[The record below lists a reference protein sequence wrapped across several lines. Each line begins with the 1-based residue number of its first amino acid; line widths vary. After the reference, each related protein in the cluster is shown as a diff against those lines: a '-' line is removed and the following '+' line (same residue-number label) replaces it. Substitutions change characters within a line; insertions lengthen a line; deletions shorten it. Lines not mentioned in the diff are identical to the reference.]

1 MVLIFLTNKTM
12 FRTLLTTQPPTSCL
26 LQGTWDL
33 SWHFYSIRVSAFNR
47 LNNNLIKHVNV
58 IQHRLNSP
66 LNRLPLDLNR
76 RWWKRHRVQDG
87 PGSQKVQLG
96 LGADK
101 YCVGM
106 KYPLKFAIKNI
117 LVWLWISYIRE
128 IQMCCVQKWQMQPE
142 WKTFLLD
149 VALELQ
155 ISSVGKFAVQQ
166 TTPSTFTIARQT
178 VDPSLGFVSPVS
190 GVAAPSRFPLLHA
203 GKIFFPLNQEKPR
216 AKEESIIQRFISPAS
231 SRSTEKEQK
240 MKMNIF
246 PNVTAIRKFVSGGAS
261 GWAMAFCPRGQGS
274 NRRSSLVFFRFW
286 QSLYLAFLYLRCL
299 TTEPYSSLLL
309 SCFLFSWKQK
319 KEI

>member
-166 TTPSTFTIARQT
+166 TTPSTFTIARKLLIRHSGLCRRCRVLRRHPGFLFFMQARFFFST
-178 VDPSLGFVSPVS
+178 ESGKASSEGRIHNPTFHISGFV
-190 GVAAPSRFPLLHA
+190 
-203 GKIFFPLNQEKPR
+203 
-216 AKEESIIQRFISPAS
+216 
-231 SRSTEKEQK
+231 
-240 MKMNIF
+240 
-246 PNVTAIRKFVSGGAS
+246 AIYREGAE
-261 GWAMAFCPRGQGS
+261 
-274 NRRSSLVFFRFW
+274 NENE
-286 QSLYLAFLYLRCL
+286 Y
-299 TTEPYSSLLL
+299 
-309 SCFLFSWKQK
+309 FS
-319 KEI
+319 ECHRH